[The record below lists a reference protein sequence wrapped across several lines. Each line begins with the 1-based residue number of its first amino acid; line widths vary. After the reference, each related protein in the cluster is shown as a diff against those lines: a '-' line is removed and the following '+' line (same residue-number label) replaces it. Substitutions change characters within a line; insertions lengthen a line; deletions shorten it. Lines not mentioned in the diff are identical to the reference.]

1 MHTSDSR
8 FIRILSLGMGIALA
22 TCDRDAQSVR
32 ITAQDFRFTPTEVHL
47 TATSPIRL
55 TIVNEGRE
63 PHEFESSLLAHR
75 VDGTSGSATSV
86 LVVPNQ
92 RIVVTIR
99 TIPGTYIFYCRI
111 RGHAGMSGT
120 IIVE

>member
-1 MHTSDSR
+1 MHTVDSG
-8 FIRILSLGMGIALA
+8 FLRIVLLGMVVAFA
-22 TCDRDAQSVR
+22 SCDRDTQSLR
-32 ITAQDFRFTPTEVHL
+32 ITAQDFRFARSEVHL
-47 TATSPIRL
+47 TATSPIHL

>member
-1 MHTSDSR
+1 
-8 FIRILSLGMGIALA
+8 MGIALA

-32 ITAQDFRFTPTEVHL
+32 ITAQDFRFIPAKVHL
-47 TATSPIRL
+47 TATSPIHL

-75 VDGTSGSATSV
+75 VDGASGSATSV

-92 RIVVTIR
+92 RADVTIR

>member
-1 MHTSDSR
+1 MHTSSSR
-8 FIRILSLGMGIALA
+8 FLRIVAVGMGIALA

-32 ITAQDFRFTPTEVHL
+32 ITAQDFRFTPAEVHL
-47 TATSPIRL
+47 TATSPIHL

-92 RIVVTIR
+92 RVDVTVR

>member
-1 MHTSDSR
+1 MQTIDTR
-8 FIRILSLGMGIALA
+8 LLRVVVLGMIVALA
-22 TCDRDAQSVR
+22 NCDRDAQPVR
-32 ITAQDFRFTPTEVHL
+32 ITAQDFRFTPAEVRVS
-47 TATSPIRL
+47 AASPIYL

-63 PHEFESSLLAHR
+63 PHEFESPLLAHR
-75 VDGTSGSATSV
+75 VESSSGSATSV
-86 LVVPNQ
+86 RVAPNQ
-92 RIVVTIR
+92 RTDVMIR